1 MRSPTPPPPP
11 PYAAKHT
18 IIAAPPAVSNRTP
31 ATSPP
36 SLVGKLPSLDP
47 AGHRV
52 STALNITFSPTPS
65 FASSSSSP
73 ARKSPSRPDTFGQVG
88 GGGGFSVSAEVPR
101 RHTVQRISSS
111 SASIATP
118 ATASHGTA
126 PPEWKPGE
134 AVKHQGEMLSS
145 DAHRTRLSSTPAS
158 LSPPSDVLHH
168 HPVLLRRASHLSSS
182 ASSSSSPSP
191 AAAIGVCSK
200 CGARITNA
208 ASACQAMGCLYHD
221 FCFVCCCCR
230 KSLHFLVTSLKPP
243 PPHCD
248 WFIIMS
254 WLNIAPRTPT
264 IAQRTLRGKTFYKDQ
279 DKIYCE
285 DDYLYCGFQRMAE
298 KCVACGHIIAQTVS
312 RSGLSTQLSAVG
324 SSNRFFDWADC
335 GCCVRLIL
343 SQFSA
348 GVCA

>member
-126 PPEWKPGE
+126 PPEWKPG
-134 AVKHQGEMLSS
+134 
-145 DAHRTRLSSTPAS
+145 
-158 LSPPSDVLHH
+158 
-168 HPVLLRRASHLSSS
+168 
-182 ASSSSSPSP
+182 
-191 AAAIGVCSK
+191 VCSK

-221 FCFVCCCCR
+221 FCFVCCCC
-230 KSLHFLVTSLKPP
+230 
-243 PPHCD
+243 
-248 WFIIMS
+248 
-254 WLNIAPRTPT
+254 
-264 IAQRTLRGKTFYKDQ
+264 QRTLRGKTFYKDQ